1 MIADLC
7 TVTIKPL
14 FEFVLP
20 RHITEVLPLAV
31 KLLSKLK
38 LDALSSRFWVVV
50 TRSVPVRVTTVG
62 TSTLTGQRTVQVSEA
77 LHGCTK
83 RQKIVSANNVARSV
97 LLFIYLVSVL

>member
-1 MIADLC
+1 MADLC

-20 RHITEVLPLAV
+20 RHITEVLPRAV

-38 LDALSSRFWVVV
+38 LEAFSARFWVVV

-62 TSTLTGQRTVQVSEA
+62 TSTLTGHCTEQVSEA
-77 LHGCTK
+77 LQCCTN

-97 LLFIYLVSVL
+97 LLFICFW